1 MLLKFLYSERNK
13 FTCLQQTDTVVVDL
27 LSIEKVPKNR
37 TQYKTLVVLSDV
49 SGGPDAKVGGCQP
62 KAHNIRTPNGTKKER
77 GSITGPSLTPNHN

>member
-27 LSIEKVPKNR
+27 LSIEKVTGIR
-37 TQYKTLVVLSDV
+37 TQYKTQVVLSDV
-49 SGGPDAKVGGCQP
+49 SGGPDTKVWGCQP
-62 KAHNIRTPNGTKKER
+62 KAHNIRTPNETQREG